1 MFFCRFF
8 VVGVVN
14 VVGDEV
20 SVVGEG
26 VVGYGDGGVII
37 IVLLF
42 FSAPSISSRGKSQD
56 FKILF
61 E

>member
-42 FSAPSISSRGKSQD
+42 FSAPSISSRGKSED
-56 FKILF
+56 LKILF